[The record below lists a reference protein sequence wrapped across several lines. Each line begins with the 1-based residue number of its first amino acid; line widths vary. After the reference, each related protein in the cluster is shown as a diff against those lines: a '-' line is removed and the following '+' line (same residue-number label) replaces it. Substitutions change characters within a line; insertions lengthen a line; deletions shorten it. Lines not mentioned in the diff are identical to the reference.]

1 LTPITLPICL
11 LERRISPL
19 HAFSPR
25 TSNQLMVLM
34 VIYVAAVGVLRAAA
48 FTYGSIKELAR
59 EGAEVLETTVLDI
72 GDAPPPLQ
80 AQAQAQAQAPAT
92 GAVGDGSGAVVSG
105 AGTEAGGDRRD
116 DASEAARFIV

>member
-1 LTPITLPICL
+1 
-11 LERRISPL
+11 
-19 HAFSPR
+19 
-25 TSNQLMVLM
+25 MVLLL
-34 VIYVAAVGVLRAAA
+34 VIYVAVVGVMVAAA

-59 EGAEVLETTVLDI
+59 EGAKVLETTVLDI
-72 GDAPPPLQ
+72 GDAPSPLQ